1 MDSPVNCS
9 IDTQNSE
16 RNIVD
21 MTAIPKP
28 WADLMERQGIKSI
41 RQLAKAAGLPGHTAI
56 NAVIMRGATTSPA
69 NMVKVARVLKVPV
82 EDLYQITSGVP
93 ARPLTMP
100 VGTEKLS
107 ERQKNAIAEIIRSM
121 VEEKEYVEQ
130 FVDKK
135 SVEPAEQVQEKNAAD
150 DGTPGRDAYDLVAR
164 PKWRGTG
171 E

>member
-1 MDSPVNCS
+1 
-9 IDTQNSE
+9 
-16 RNIVD
+16 

-28 WADLMERQGIKSI
+28 WMDLMERQGIKSI
-41 RQLAKAAGLPGHTAI
+41 RQLAKVAGLPGHTAI
-56 NAVIMRGATTSPA
+56 NAVIMKGATTSTE

-121 VEEKEYVEQ
+121 VEEKEYVERI
-130 FVDKK
+130 VDEKT
-135 SVEPAEQVQEKNAAD
+135 VEPAERVQEKNDGAGSGPAPDQFDLAAR
-150 DGTPGRDAYDLVAR
+150 T
-164 PKWRGTG
+164 KWRGTG